1 MNHKLRIGA
10 LFQFGPH
17 NLDKNIIWFKVTH
30 RQRNLELIRTTTL
43 KIIGLGQ
50 GNIKNP
56 FMNRTWLSRN
66 QVYFHVSICEGER
79 TLTQRRA
86 RFFCKMEL
94 FLFSDFDVV
103 SVWVLAKMER
113 FIANI
118 SHQSSVQI
126 DFVPAIKDWDWFNML
141 IQHVTF

>member
-43 KIIGLGQ
+43 KIIGLVQ
-50 GNIKNP
+50 GNIKNH

-86 RFFCKMEL
+86 RFFCKMGEIYCEHFSSEL
-94 FLFSDFDVV
+94 SP
-103 SVWVLAKMER
+103 
-113 FIANI
+113 N
-118 SHQSSVQI
+118 
-126 DFVPAIKDWDWFNML
+126 WFCPRYKRLGL
-141 IQHVTF
+141 IQHANPTCNFLNLFSNYRFVQI